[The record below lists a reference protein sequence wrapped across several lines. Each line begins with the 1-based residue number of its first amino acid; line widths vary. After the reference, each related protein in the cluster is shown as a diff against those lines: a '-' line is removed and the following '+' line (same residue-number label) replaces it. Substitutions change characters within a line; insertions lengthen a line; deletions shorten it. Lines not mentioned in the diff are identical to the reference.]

1 MSTAIEVQPF
11 SLKLLGRG
19 VAISLLPV
27 LAGLYVATTTFGG
40 SLLPWRPTMVDLDVY
55 RRAGRLLLDGGDVY
69 NLPGQL
75 PFLYPPFAALLAVP
89 LALLPSVVV
98 QVTWTA
104 AGVLA
109 VLAVLHHFGLT
120 GWVLS
125 LVGTFTVIIVEPVS
139 ETLAFGQLGIFL
151 VALVLLDLAP
161 GSRVLRRRYLPE
173 GALTA
178 LATAVKL
185 TPGIFLIYLIASGKR
200 RAATVMAAVGLL
212 VTLVS
217 AVIVPSASITFWGR
231 LAHGDTGL
239 GHSIIYYTNQSV
251 MADVVRIF
259 GLGAGA
265 VRLGLA
271 WSAVVAAL
279 GVWSAVEWHRVGA
292 VRLAVSICGVAG
304 LLASPVSWLHHFVW
318 VVPLALCLLPG
329 TLITP
334 EPHGTPCEPTPV
346 LPNWFR
352 ILGWLFVGWVIVSP
366 FRRLPNGA
374 DVELDWTWSQ
384 NVLASV
390 TAVLGMAML
399 VAGIAVARGQ
409 RGRLRPR
416 PASGLR
422 GRPLRRS

>member
-1 MSTAIEVQPF
+1 M
-11 SLKLLGRG
+11 
-19 VAISLLPV
+19 LPV

-40 SLLPWRPTMVDLDVY
+40 SMLPWHPMMVDLDVY

-89 LALLPSVVV
+89 LALLPSVLV
-98 QVTWTA
+98 QVAWAT

-109 VLAVLHHFGLT
+109 VLAVLYRFGLT

-151 VALVLLDLAP
+151 VASVLLDLAP
-161 GSRVLRRRYLPE
+161 GPRILRRRYLPE
-173 GALTA
+173 GTLTA
-178 LATAVKL
+178 LATAIKL

-200 RAATVMAAVGLL
+200 RAATVMVATGLA

-259 GLGAGA
+259 GLGSGA
-265 VRLGLA
+265 ARLGLGL
-271 WSAVVAAL
+271 SAAVAAL
-279 GVWSAVEWHRVGA
+279 GVWSAVEWHRLGA

-318 VVPLALCLLPG
+318 VVPLALCLLQG
-329 TLITP
+329 TLLGS
-334 EPHGTPCEPTPV
+334 EPGGVRSEPVPR
-346 LPNWFR
+346 LPSWFR

-374 DVELDWTWSQ
+374 DVELDWTWQ
-384 NVLASV
+384 ENLLASV
-390 TAVLGMAML
+390 TAVLGMAL
-399 VAGIAVARGQ
+399 LLAGIAVARRQ
-409 RGRLRPR
+409 RGRLQARV
-416 PASGLR
+416 A
-422 GRPLRRS
+422 